1 MLDRSECQKP
11 ERRMTFRGVRSSKF
25 RHVYG
30 APARRQKC
38 YENVKI
44 TRNTHDS
51 NFCTVNPKFLA
62 VVIEVG
68 GGGSF
73 IVLPL
78 DDTGRVG
85 HHVSKVGVDDTSQ
98 KKHLIMQFQVI
109 IQKTYGINQSI
120 YCAILSQQTNT
131 IFTTNT

>member
-30 APARRQKC
+30 APAKRQKC

-51 NFCTVNPKFLA
+51 NFCSVNPKFLA

-78 DDTGRVG
+78 DDTGRIG
-85 HHVSKVGVDDTSQ
+85 HQVSKVGLHDMSQ
-98 KKHLIMQFQVI
+98 RKVLIT
-109 IQKTYGINQSI
+109 KY
-120 YCAILSQQTNT
+120 
-131 IFTTNT
+131 

>member
-11 ERRMTFRGVRSSKF
+11 ERRMTFRGIRSSKF

-30 APARRQKC
+30 SPAKRHKC

-44 TRNTHDS
+44 TKSTLDS
-51 NFCTVNPKFLA
+51 NLCAANPKFLA

-78 DDTGRVG
+78 NETGRVG
-85 HHVSKVGVDDTSQ
+85 HHVSKVSKHCQ
-98 KKHLIMQFQVI
+98 KYDKS
-109 IQKTYGINQSI
+109 T
-120 YCAILSQQTNT
+120 
-131 IFTTNT
+131 

>member
-1 MLDRSECQKP
+1 
-11 ERRMTFRGVRSSKF
+11 MTFRGVRSSKF

-30 APARRQKC
+30 APAKRQKC
-38 YENVKI
+38 YENLKI

-78 DDTGRVG
+78 DVTGRVG
-85 HHVSKVGVDDTSQ
+85 QHVSKVGVSDKYQ
-98 KKHLIMQFQVI
+98 LNYFKMNLKIA
-109 IQKTYGINQSI
+109 
-120 YCAILSQQTNT
+120 CTNSSK
-131 IFTTNT
+131 